1 MDFKNTLSLKGT
13 SVSVDGHA
21 HTFDTFPVL
30 ACKAYKTETQT
41 YTLNITTKVKIDN
54 MLFNTGLNV
63 DMANERL
70 VFPNNISGQG
80 IFEIRA
86 NIDLSGTSNM
96 YIYVYKNGTLLETPY
111 YCSTALNTHMCTTML
126 QFAPNDYIE
135 IWIRGG
141 TSRTIK
147 TTSTLSIKQVA

>member
-1 MDFKNTLSLKGT
+1 MDFKQPISVNGVPVSLQ
-13 SVSVDGHA
+13 GHT
-21 HTFDTFPVL
+21 HNFDTMSVL
-30 ACKAYKTETQT
+30 VCKAGKTATQT
-41 YTLNITTKVKIDN
+41 YTANVNTKVTVDS
-54 MLFNTGLNV
+54 MLFNTGFNV
-63 DMANERL
+63 DIANERL
-70 VFPNNISGQG
+70 VFPAEILGQG

-86 NIDLSGTSNM
+86 NIDLNSTSNM

-141 TSRTIK
+141 TSRTIQK
-147 TTSTLSIKQVA
+147 TTTLSIKQVA